1 MVTDLVGGALEDP
14 PVVLGE
20 ELLEVDNHTTVLIII
35 MFNSFTEE
43 VYGYG
48 LFLKNCIIFSFFF
61 LILGGAYGASYGG
74 GYGGASGTVFC
85 LIILMF

>member
-48 LFLKNCIIFSFFF
+48 LFLKKLHYIFFF
-61 LILGGAYGASYGG
+61 
-74 GYGGASGTVFC
+74 F
-85 LIILMF
+85 F